1 MAASGQDL
9 QSLVT
14 LFNEGHLQE
23 ALGAGRILAIRHPD
37 EPLIHNVVGAVYK
50 SLQQYDNAIGSFTQA
65 VRLKPDYAE
74 AYNNLG
80 AACHD
85 ARRYDDALFSYGKA
99 IEHNPEFFRGLS
111 SIVGSV
117 LSDCWQAQ
125 GCYRELC
132 PKATGHQ
139 A

>member
-1 MAASGQDL
+1 M
-9 QSLVT
+9 
-14 LFNEGHLQE
+14 
-23 ALGAGRILAIRHPD
+23 
-37 EPLIHNVVGAVYK
+37 VGAVYK

-85 ARRYDDALFSYGKA
+85 ARRYDDAIFSYSKA
-99 IEHNPEFFRGLS
+99 IEHNTDFFEAYRQSGQRALGLR
-111 SIVGSV
+111 
-117 LSDCWQAQ
+117 QAQ

-132 PKATGHQ
+132 PSHCHQ